1 MNSVTISCGKC
12 HLALDPSFTPVD
24 GARVPCP
31 SCGSLGRTFDAVVEE
46 EVQLVDCVDVQG
58 IDRNGASYFESIER
72 KDSRGEGKCAADLRA
87 PDGPRV
93 DIHAIQQDRP
103 TKGQDENYHVLR
115 LVQSL
120 NDLRGT
126 SYTFEQRE
134 QIMAPERF
142 ETGGFP
148 DRWIVDPGA
157 ADSAS
162 QRVGV
167 EVTHFDDNAIGTLR
181 RTTRNG
187 RPGNYTVSI
196 TLRLLAEALARSM
209 DRKGLRDEEIKS
221 RTILLLTAPYPVPS
235 TLTKELQR
243 LASTSIDR
251 SRYKEVWLS
260 SFMETPRRLDA
271 PKL

>member
-1 MNSVTISCGKC
+1 MNSVTTSCGNC
-12 HLALDPSFTPVD
+12 HLRLDSSFTPVE

-31 SCGSLGRTFDAVVEE
+31 SCGSLGRVFDAVIEE
-46 EVQLVDCVDVQG
+46 EVQLVDCIDVQG
-58 IDRNGASYFESIER
+58 IDRSGEAYFESIER
-72 KDSRGEGKCAADLRA
+72 KDCSGEGTCAANLRA

-103 TKGQDENYHVLR
+103 TKGQDENYHVMQ
-115 LVQSL
+115 LVRSL
-120 NDLRGT
+120 NALRGT

-134 QIMAPERF
+134 QLMAPERF

-148 DRWIVDPGA
+148 DRWIVDPSA
-157 ADSAS
+157 ADSVS

-187 RPGNYTVSI
+187 RPGSYTVSI

-209 DRKGLRDEEIKS
+209 DRKGLRDEGIKS

-235 TLTKELQR
+235 TLTRELQR

-251 SRYKEVWLS
+251 SRYREVWLS
-260 SFMETPRRLDA
+260 SFMETPRRLDT
-271 PKL
+271 PNL